1 MAREFCLL
9 NFSAQESENVDTL
22 SFNLCRLEIGISKD
36 LVVAI
41 DFLTFNDSR
50 FKFEVPF
57 NSCWIFNSTIDRLF
71 LTHDSGKFIKSKAL
85 LHPIFSRRLES
96 LLPIPHISLK
106 PKNFRDFILL
116 SSVSKMCTFFV

>member
-50 FKFEVPF
+50 FKFEVPL
-57 NSCWIFNSTIDRLF
+57 IPVGF
-71 LTHDSGKFIKSKAL
+71 LTQ
-85 LHPIFSRRLES
+85 
-96 LLPIPHISLK
+96 
-106 PKNFRDFILL
+106 L
-116 SSVSKMCTFFV
+116 SIGYF